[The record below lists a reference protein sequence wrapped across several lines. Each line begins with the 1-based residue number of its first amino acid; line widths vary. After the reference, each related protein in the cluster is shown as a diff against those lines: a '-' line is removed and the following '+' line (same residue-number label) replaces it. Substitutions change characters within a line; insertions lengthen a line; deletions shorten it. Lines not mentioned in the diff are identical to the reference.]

1 MTSENTDCP
10 EWLEI
15 LDEEATEFWEDM
27 GYEKC
32 VKINGQIV
40 GLRQFLFTCAIVV
53 DMDDTGY
60 SHRYCYHSALEAF
73 GGLVNWAIEGGKEPS
88 GYIKRKG

>member
-1 MTSENTDCP
+1 MTSENTEPP

-32 VKINGQIV
+32 VKLHGQIV
-40 GLRQFLFTCAIVV
+40 GIRQFLFTAAIVV
-53 DMDDTGY
+53 GMDDTGY
-60 SHRYCYHSALEAF
+60 SHRFCYHSALEAL
-73 GGLVNWAIEGGKEPS
+73 GALVNWVIEGGDEPS